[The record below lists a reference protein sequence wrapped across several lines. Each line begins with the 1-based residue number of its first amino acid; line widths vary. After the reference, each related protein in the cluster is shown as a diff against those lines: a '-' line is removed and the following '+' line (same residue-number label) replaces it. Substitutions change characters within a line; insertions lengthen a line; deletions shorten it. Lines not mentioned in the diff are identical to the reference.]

1 MSAPSRHVA
10 SVLRQPTLLAQAR
23 VPGLATA
30 PADPLLQPQPGAEA
44 AAPDAGTA
52 AAANAANVAAIDA
65 AAREAEIERRA
76 AQLAD
81 ALLRE
86 RRDAVLAAAHEEGY
100 ARGAESAREAVQRE
114 WSALA
119 VRAQTTL
126 DELRAT
132 MTRQSEASAELALQ
146 LTFAALGK
154 LLGTALV
161 SRDGVQGAIAQA
173 LAQADAQRVIAIR
186 VAPQDLALLGGT
198 AQASG
203 LLSGLPRDVTIE
215 ADERVTLGGCL
226 VETTHGTLDA
236 RIETQLDMLL
246 QVLRDARAVS
256 SASSA
261 TAAASAR

>member
-1 MSAPSRHVA
+1 MNTPSRHVA
-10 SVLRQPTLLAQAR
+10 SVLRQPTLVAEAR
-23 VPGLATA
+23 VPGLASA
-30 PADPLLQPQPGAEA
+30 PVDALLQPQPGAEA
-44 AAPDAGTA
+44 AALDART
-52 AAANAANVAAIDA
+52 ANAANVAATDA
-65 AAREAEIERRA
+65 ASREAEIERRA

-100 ARGAESAREAVQRE
+100 ARGVESAREAVQRE

-126 DELRAT
+126 DELRAA

-154 LLGTALV
+154 LLGTALA
-161 SRDGVQGAIAQA
+161 SRDGVQGAVAQA
-173 LAQADAQRVIAIR
+173 LAQTDAQRVIAIR
-186 VAPQDLALLGGT
+186 VAPQDLALFAGT
-198 AQASG
+198 EQASG

-215 ADERVTLGGCL
+215 ADERVALGGCL

-246 QVLRDARAVS
+246 QVLRDARA
-256 SASSA
+256 A
-261 TAAASAR
+261 TAASPAVLAEGAR